1 MTSPPPGDL
10 FVFTRGEDDSQR
22 SYSYPQHEAKALAAQ
37 LGMDLN
43 SDADLLWFLKE
54 ALVTILPQGWKK
66 EANASGMAQ
75 YHNLKTGVT
84 TETHPLLYIFRAAY
98 HHLLETNEQQKA
110 EASPIDDPSLLQ
122 SSTEQ
127 SRFFA
132 DLLKKVEK
140 KQDSIKS
147 TLRFE
152 QAMHDAEL
160 FYSSLLTGSS
170 VPKHLEDSLEYQSV
184 APERMMELARA
195 LGVQDDYR
203 LLWVARVFAVLPLPP
218 LWKRSH
224 DPYRNDLYL
233 NSHYN
238 VTLGF
243 HPSKNFL
250 YKYIQTLRFGN
261 LQASSPTMT
270 FLDRHYRSYDID
282 LHRLMAGE
290 DYVLRVRD
298 FPGQRNLPAT
308 LFRPKIAYSQETI
321 DGLMAL
327 DMADGDIEMLGL
339 VYRYYAKMKEK
350 MKGWEFRYTLQGE
363 RYWYQS
369 GSQAAKRQYPFNE
382 KLKRLLQQARSMHTR
397 MLTAVLKSPEE
408 VHSTLSS
415 KDILDKMRKAAA
427 ELMGRHLSN
436 YMESHNRE
444 ALEAHDAAKW
454 LSFKPY
460 SATELMEI
468 LYACPFRLSALTLDT
483 TSSLQFT
490 STETEEDGV
499 LSPKDHYTI
508 EVEAQNL
515 LPNLESGAPVRSL
528 KSLLARPRAARQSK
542 VLEKELLE
550 RLTGRQGSGMRVV
563 RKEEMGETVAGK
575 ALEEVRSLRQ
585 EQAGT
590 AEESKKRLPEPQE
603 GTQEQYRQ
611 ETKAEDKQKRDS
623 VEGTVQLPTNP
634 SDAKADVKYADK
646 PGETEVTSS
655 IVSIKSKKFKH
666 AFSKSLSL
674 KGAFRQPASPG
685 TPATSFFPSAPLSFD
700 PSSLAKAAISGMMSR
715 VGKSKSFKRNE
726 SRQRS
731 QKTQPEEEEN
741 REMAEPSDIVKETD
755 DDEKDSESGSNSPA
769 ASGLINCKSLLTTF
783 LRNKLSF
790 LSQPSLPSAQHEPVS
805 AELKTLKGKGKT
817 GSRLFSLDGRVLP
830 SSPQFSSPA
839 GSTVASPAHS
849 RQTST
854 VLSSKSTLSS
864 PKVSPSSSSSRRV
877 FTLSTSQRALEAL
890 KRRRLGSAGEG
901 SPRMRG
907 GSFVEQLD
915 EGKER
920 GARKWA
926 ASRPMDTRTVA
937 KFRHKEG
944 PIVLSSPISPQLS
957 SSFIAYYF
965 QICGNPFDLFDLRI
979 YRPYPGLSVPDI
991 VSIGLRMGI
1000 KVSLEV
1006 LESLESDLLWVAYLQ
1021 ILVPEPPEWE
1031 HKGMERMKRLA
1042 LGQHPG
1048 DEYFSLMLEYHRDR
1062 RNKLLKAM
1070 SRTDRVNSLLE
1081 NSWLEVQPRP
1091 GVFSLHNF
1099 LTHEDGPSSALAL
1112 VKFSFQPSRA
1122 AATAPGRVRRR

>member
-1 MTSPPPGDL
+1 MSTPPGDL
-10 FVFTRGEDDSQR
+10 FVFTRGEGDSQR

-37 LGMDLN
+37 LGMDLH

-98 HHLLETNEQQKA
+98 HHLVETNEQQKA
-110 EASPIDDPSLLQ
+110 EAGPIDDPSSLQ

-132 DLLKKVEK
+132 DLLKKIEK
-140 KQDSIKS
+140 KQDSVKS

-170 VPKHLEDSLEYQSV
+170 VPKHLEDSLEFQSV

-261 LQASSPTMT
+261 LEASSATMT

-298 FPGQRNLPAT
+298 FPGQRNLPVT

-339 VYRYYAKMKEK
+339 VYRYYAKMKKK

-369 GSQAAKRQYPFNE
+369 GSQAAKRQYPFSE
-382 KLKRLLQQARSMHTR
+382 KLKKLLQQARSMHTR
-397 MLTAVLKSPEE
+397 MLAAVLKSPEE
-408 VHSTLSS
+408 VHKTLPS
-415 KDILDKMRKAAA
+415 KDLLAKMRKAAA

-436 YMESHNRE
+436 YMESHNQE

-454 LSFKPY
+454 LSFKPD
-460 SATELMEI
+460 SPSELIEI
-468 LYACPFRLSALTLDT
+468 LYTCPFRLSALTLDT
-483 TSSLQFT
+483 TSSIQFT

-499 LSPKDHYTI
+499 LSPKDHYTV
-508 EVEAQNL
+508 EVEGQSL
-515 LPNLESGAPVRSL
+515 LPSLESGAQIRSL
-528 KSLLARPRAARQSK
+528 KSLLARPRAARQSR

-550 RLTGRQGSGMRVV
+550 RLTGRQSSGMRLMV
-563 RKEEMGETVAGK
+563 RKEEVADTVAGK
-575 ALEEVRSLRQ
+575 ALEEVKSLRE
-585 EQAGT
+585 EQIVGT
-590 AEESKKRLPEPQE
+590 AEDRKLTPQVQTGTNEP
-603 GTQEQYRQ
+603 YNA
-611 ETKAEDKQKRDS
+611 ETKAAMEQKRRN
-623 VEGTVQLPTNP
+623 VEATGQAKSPHP
-634 SDAKADVKYADK
+634 SESK
-646 PGETEVTSS
+646 PGAKHADRPSEAEVVSS
-655 IVSIKSKKFKH
+655 VIPLKPTKIKP
-666 AFSKSLSL
+666 AFSKSLSF
-674 KGAFRQPASPG
+674 KAAFRQPVSPHG
-685 TPATSFFPSAPLSFD
+685 SPAPSSFPNTPLSFD

-715 VGKSKSFKRNE
+715 VKKSQSFTRNE
-726 SRQRS
+726 GRKRSRKEQL
-731 QKTQPEEEEN
+731 EEGESSAA
-741 REMAEPSDIVKETD
+741 AEPRDVVKEAE
-755 DDEKDSESGSNSPA
+755 DEERDSESGSSSPA
-769 ASGLINCKSLLTTF
+769 VSNLVSGKSLLTAF
-783 LRNKLSF
+783 LRNTLSF
-790 LSQPSLPSAQHEPVS
+790 LSQPSVPSAQQEPASIQLSSV
-805 AELKTLKGKGKT
+805 KGRGKT
-817 GSRLFSLDGRVLP
+817 GNRLFSLDGRELP
-830 SSPQFSSPA
+830 ASPQFSSPA

-854 VLSSKSTLSS
+854 VLSSKSALTS
-864 PKVSPSSSSSRRV
+864 PKVSPSSSTSRRV
-877 FTLSTSQRALEAL
+877 FTLSASQRTLVAL

-907 GSFVEQLD
+907 GSFGGQLEERK
-915 EGKER
+915 EG
-920 GARKWA
+920 GARKRA
-926 ASRPMDTRTVA
+926 VSRPVGSHTAA
-937 KFRHKEG
+937 KIRPTEG
-944 PIVLSSPISPQLS
+944 SFAPTSPLSPQLS
-957 SSFIAYYF
+957 SSFLAYYF
-965 QICGNPFDLFDLRI
+965 KACGSPFDLFDLRL
-979 YRPYPGLSVPDI
+979 YRPYLGLSVPDI
-991 VSIGLRMGI
+991 VSTGLRLGI

-1021 ILVPEPPEWE
+1021 LLVPEPPEWE
-1031 HKGMERMKRLA
+1031 KTGVERLA
-1042 LGQHPG
+1042 LGKHPG
-1048 DEYFSLMLEYHRDR
+1048 DEYFSLMLGYHRDR
-1062 RNKLLKAM
+1062 RNRLLKAM
-1070 SRTDRVNSLLE
+1070 SRADRVSSLLE
-1081 NSWLEVQPRP
+1081 NSWLEVQPQA
-1091 GVFSLHNF
+1091 GVCFLHNF
-1099 LTHEDGPSSALAL
+1099 LTHEDGPSSTLAL

-1122 AATAPGRVRRR
+1122 AVTAPGRVRRR